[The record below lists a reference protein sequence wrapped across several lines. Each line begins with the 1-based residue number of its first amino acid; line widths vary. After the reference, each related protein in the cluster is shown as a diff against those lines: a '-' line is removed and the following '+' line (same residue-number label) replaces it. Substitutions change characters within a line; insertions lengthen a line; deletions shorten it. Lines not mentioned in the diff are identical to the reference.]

1 MRHVGECETR
11 DGRQLGRVE
20 EMRQLAELRRLEL
33 HAAHSRSTVRRAMAT
48 VLRVL
53 LGVWA
58 QSPSTHCGWR
68 VAEVGHVLVLDA
80 RGRRDLRW
88 EPTQPILGL
97 CAEYSEYVG
106 RASAIEH

>member
-1 MRHVGECETR
+1 
-11 DGRQLGRVE
+11 
-20 EMRQLAELRRLEL
+20 
-33 HAAHSRSTVRRAMAT
+33 VRRVTGGSLAGWKKCANSLNSAVLNCTPPTVGPQWSFGAMAK

-58 QSPSTHCGWR
+58 QSPSTATHCGWR

-97 CAEYSEYVG
+97 CAEYSEYIG

>member
-1 MRHVGECETR
+1 
-11 DGRQLGRVE
+11 VE

-33 HAAHSRSTVRRAMAT
+33 HAAHSRSTVELWRAMAT

-53 LGVWA
+53 LCVWA
-58 QSPSTHCGWR
+58 QSPSTATHCGWR